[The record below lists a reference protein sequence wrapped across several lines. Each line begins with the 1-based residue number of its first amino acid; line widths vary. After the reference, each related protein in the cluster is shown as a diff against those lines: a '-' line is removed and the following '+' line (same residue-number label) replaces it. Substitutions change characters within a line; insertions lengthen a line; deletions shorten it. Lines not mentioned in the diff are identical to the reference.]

1 MWMTESRPTAEY
13 VAECFWPG
21 VDEVAVRAVDA
32 RAAQS
37 AAELTR
43 NGTPVRYLGSLLMR
57 DDEVLL
63 CLFEGEL
70 ASVRTAAEQAGVP
83 FERILEAAGAP
94 WPVPDHT

>member
-1 MWMTESRPTAEY
+1 MTESSGRSEY

-21 VDEVAVRAVDA
+21 VDERAARAVDA

-57 DDEVLL
+57 EDEVLL

-83 FERILEAAGAP
+83 FERLLAAAGSP
-94 WPVPDHT
+94 WPPDDPS